1 MACKPSIDILYG
13 HLNKKLNRRIAE
25 KAPFNL
31 KDYMRSVN
39 KIMTDANPETQDVGI
54 INAQAVPQLLGI
66 IMMSDRNIKDY
77 LKTQNITVADIS
89 DLADEFAD
97 TKTGLDK
104 VKEYIAV
111 DIITPESIKKAVRA
125 LNKSNYDIPLAD
137 PSELLM
143 FSKADK
149 KQKPIS
155 VASTTGQSASRVN
168 PETATPE
175 QLNQIDP
182 EKLVQGIVIKS
193 SVNEARKRQRD
204 DVTVKYQGIDIY
216 LRPIQSEL
224 VYEDYFTSED
234 KAAHLKQK
242 EKDGIAAFL
251 TDAFGNMLFFDTQ
264 GNITTQ
270 DKGIP
275 VYQYLRRVTKV
286 NGKLAVSNN
295 TNWFVSLIKPEE
307 ILEQK
312 IMEGEVNGIKYTE
325 AAKKEKLKEITEQ
338 QIKEVNQLYNL
349 RKTIL
354 ENPDKVYTLP
364 IIGGSFGIVNAKF
377 VPLTETDIT
386 EDEISG
392 FTVINDENSGRNGYG
407 TFALSRADDKL
418 VSINNTVYTQ
428 RGNINEELAGK
439 IADVLT
445 TKAKLNGRELSALER
460 KDFAKG
466 FLSNALTQNK
476 IKIEIDDSSG
486 VEQLVVLINGKVVD
500 LAYTKSSRDKIFNHL
515 MTAIEWKGKN
525 AKNVYSAN
533 VNFDTDYLGKPF
545 IDYTVEGDTITSTVK
560 NYFDAIKPFIL
571 IEYSKDS
578 LAAVTSLN
586 GYLKYAMPEDL
597 LPIKKQKEKSV
608 RPDADI
614 IIDNVEVEVT
624 AFDNPKS
631 VTEVLVDTADAVIS
645 LSENFKSTTESLVRR
660 ISGDLY
666 SGLPFN
672 KRLTIDKKAVKQYII
687 DKLNDSNAN
696 TVFFTGDDASQ
707 LKPAGITQAKLNKYA
722 LDLLTEV
729 KESADLNNKNFTI
742 VSNGQTGVSEA
753 IIKAASEL
761 NIPTRIITTSDWS
774 FREPKAA
781 TKTSKLTFRDV
792 KGKDKFLKRFGV
804 TVEKERT
811 IKAKPVKGTN
821 KGVPKGKVDPT
832 ANKLFNNEDF
842 DSINDVSLFRSK
854 SLKDNYRVTDAQEKA
869 IIDWYK
875 STPISKSLPLTVIT
889 DLVNSPAFAEFTKY
903 GITLFKGDGGTA
915 LDIYHEAWH
924 GFSQFFMTKAQKADL
939 YNQIAEASNN
949 PQWKPG
955 TSLSK
960 TEIYFQIEEALAE
973 GFRDY
978 KAGKYKPKTTAEKNL
993 FRRILDFLVNMFKG
1007 TSARD
1012 TEFHV
1017 ADLATVRELYDKLSL
1032 DGKSEESIAFFDTY
1046 SPSMNNAMFFKLNR
1060 SKTIQ
1065 PVEQEDEK
1073 YATFTIDESLLLK
1086 DTIDSMIA
1094 SSFKAFAAGN
1104 DTSSGALDI
1113 LKDKSTRVKI
1123 YTGIQN
1129 KWLKRIEEL
1138 QERLDKIVEY
1148 NATAENPNLFIEQ
1161 QVTGQLDLLTRAV
1174 NEFGDIEEAINNK
1187 KYNKGLVAYHMTN
1200 SRFPLFKEDEVELE
1214 EASVAGSEVFKD
1226 NSGENTKSA
1235 RDILNKNTEMLLGSV
1250 FKTEVDAEG
1259 NRKMIPN
1266 ELGYFQLEN
1275 PEIVWSRLART
1286 LESSM
1291 TPADMYNKLITFSES
1306 YPEFNQIL
1314 DLLPVTRA
1322 DISYADTLLETQ
1334 FWQDLKK
1341 PRIQYTELNLNPVE
1355 TDDND
1360 SGTPKFTSNVLNAS
1374 TDTFSVMREW
1384 SNNFINDTTTNN
1396 KFIYLDKGG
1405 SGRNMLDIP
1414 AVVQKYGPTGV
1425 LNKDTVLEFL
1435 ATLGITLDQN
1445 SVEIQAI
1452 LSKDYFLQTYGID
1465 RMFNLIKKLDSLTGS
1480 KDKKV
1485 LAAIDEFQA
1494 DPIKIFREGFK
1505 EEVPGIKAAELNS
1518 RFKLLA
1524 TLQNQ
1529 YSDAF
1534 SNFSAYTPEMNR
1546 VFEHFLDSTATRNIL
1561 ALNKADNWMQI
1572 TGRSEADPNGEFK
1585 HMRWLA
1591 EENNPYSAVSVII
1604 NSMFNLKS
1612 PDTYGKRIT
1621 IDSAEEKVNKI
1632 NLQVLSGT
1640 KIFDSRNQSTG
1651 ISTSSADATT
1661 KYLQEMNTMLL
1672 RGIQEFMRHASKSL
1686 SLGLQ
1691 AAEIIT
1697 PYPRKNKNLYVDIQ
1711 DFRPSTLG
1719 RGEQRAFD
1727 MLLGYIS
1734 GEHDRINR
1742 FKSNPNKYSKWTG
1755 YNREIKTKDG
1765 QTVMA
1770 AEVFTAFDDV
1780 LTESTKKQLY
1790 GIQENLLEYFA
1801 KPENAKLKEQVFTDV
1816 KNYFNDQTN
1825 QNLERLQEARFV
1837 DDALYKEA
1845 TAPNMSQLDTD
1856 RVLSKAYTYNSWI
1869 HNFET
1874 TILGYGDLV
1883 QYNHAKEE
1891 FHKRNA
1897 GWGGSGN
1904 GFRADTKFQNFV
1916 NDKDKFK
1923 RYYIDANKKK
1933 GWKPRR
1939 YDGTLQTAVIQDNEV
1954 ESIYYD
1960 DYKAALK
1967 KDILE
1972 RIKENK
1978 TIKNKEAYAE
1988 EVAAKEAK
1996 DYLKMNVGDGQGYI
2010 SFETYR
2016 LLKYAEGSWSNEQE
2030 NLYRK
2035 IATGQDVSL
2044 GEVVKFFPSRKL
2056 QYFGAVQTEGL
2067 ALNSFHKFSLT
2078 PLIPSVVK
2086 GSNLETLQ
2094 DMMMKQQMDYVL
2106 FESGEKVGHIT
2117 SDGKS
2122 DKFINEDG
2130 TVNAKLEFT
2139 PNIIFAENLKNV
2151 TNINDEYKGTSVF
2164 STQLRKLILEGLFER
2179 GIIQTT
2185 DPSGITN
2192 KKVTDYIGRVE
2203 EYSELLKLQLLN
2215 EIGFEQVGD
2224 EYIPTDQASTEKIA
2238 ELIRANL
2245 DRDDVV
2251 GDHLIEFIDVDQSG
2265 NLKYDL
2271 SFHPEAGK
2279 IEKLLLS
2286 VINKRLIKQKV
2297 HGEPLVQVSS
2307 AMYNGVFGST
2317 VPKFNKASNADIKKY
2332 VGSNFLPTYHQKAD
2346 GSTAAMKV
2354 MIALQ
2359 GDFVNLLKLKD
2370 KTGKVIGTLDRLN
2383 ELIKDDEWLDYNNG
2397 ANRKAIT
2404 MAGVRIPVQGLNSM
2418 EFMEVYHF
2426 LPEEAG
2432 NLIIPPA
2439 EIVTKSGADFDIDKL
2454 TVFMPN
2460 LNGFGKV
2467 ISREFQTNA
2476 ELRQA
2481 LAEAKA
2487 AGENVSR
2494 FFDRQLKAVQN
2505 DLLQDIKN
2513 ILELPE
2519 NFASL
2524 IRPNSTYILKGI
2536 SDELSQYVMKYDP
2549 FRNLN
2554 NIDENGNLTYTTNDD
2569 GKKLI
2574 SPTRVL
2580 EVGYNLYK
2588 HESNVIGKRT
2598 LGLGAIE
2605 NTFNVIFNSLGAAMP
2620 KFYMHGKETNA
2631 RELRLFLRHNTLT
2644 NKDGDEVISLSDR
2657 YDVNKEYKISDLFSQ
2672 AINGWVDVEKDAWI
2686 FFIQGNYEVAPILLY
2701 LMQAGVPVK
2710 EAIYFVSQPLVRE
2723 YVNEQRLAKSTFNEI
2738 LGKKPEQPQFFRA
2751 QASRNILNKYFD
2763 GNIKSAQRYQAT
2775 TNATTGLFA
2784 ERKEKAFTEKEMLD
2798 LIKDAKTNP
2807 EALGSDLSR
2816 TMFLHFLEIEQ
2827 QIDGIKAL
2835 KFAFNQD
2842 TNLKST
2848 IGAVEEAE
2856 YKVEALATKSSLDQD
2871 LRNKM
2876 ENESVIS
2883 SFKVG
2888 PLTLAMTRP
2897 MYPLMF
2903 HKTISDYIIRKMK
2916 DIESDNQR
2924 TFNDKDRFIQTF
2936 RNDIILMLLQNAL
2949 RKYDLSDAYKSY
2961 TLKTTIPRELVD
2973 KLNFGAFV
2981 KENQAGEPVLYLD
2994 QSKVKEE
3001 YAKKLFTKTSTGE
3014 GSYTALNLHPID
3026 TINFTDEAEYT
3037 KFVAE
3042 REYLRHLIPM
3052 SEASID
3058 EDMELMKSMYPAESE
3073 AKQARRAYEKFLAE
3087 RALENSF
3094 NPMQIFKNKKTAYAL
3109 RLNEILKKNPSL
3121 ITKYDVLKK
3130 LKTDFDSKKT
3140 RFNLYVNERKY
3151 NNSLSNLYYKNFK
3164 DLANPNII
3172 KVADP
3177 DENTKV
3183 SEFFSKLPLY
3193 AFFQSGLNK
3202 NKLSFVSLVDYNP
3215 FIDVIEQESREFMKM
3230 LDNPEQ
3236 GTEILNA
3243 FYKVFVQQNDFNNRD
3258 RYYFKNYYMNN
3269 DFKSLLKS
3277 GDSTTRFGV
3286 TQSISNPQIYNY
3298 TVLGKLAKTAQQNAH
3313 YTKLTES
3320 NPDFVFIHNMLAD
3333 ETRNPNAV
3341 YAGQNGLRQKAN
3353 FSVGIATSD
3362 RRLNDNYSDVTPE
3375 SYNAIKNSFEE
3386 SIANIKAYMSDG
3398 KAVAFASK
3406 GYGDPAIMP
3415 EELFVYLSKRLY
3427 EEFRY
3432 VNPGSTKYQEVMDV
3446 INRVQG
3452 ISDAEILATFDDENN
3467 PFKCKI

>member
-25 KAPFNL
+25 QAPFNL

-66 IMMSDRNIKDY
+66 IMMSDKTIKDY
-77 LKTQNITVADIS
+77 LKTQNITVADVS

-111 DIITPESIKKAVRA
+111 EIITPESIKKAVRA

-149 KQKPIS
+149 KQKPTS
-155 VASTTGQSASRVN
+155 VATSTGQSALRVN

-175 QLNQIDP
+175 ELNQIDP
-182 EKLVQGIVIKS
+182 EKLVHGIVIKS
-193 SVNEARKRQRD
+193 IVNEARKRQRD
-204 DVTVKYQGIDIY
+204 DVTVKYQGIDVY
-216 LRPIQSEL
+216 FRPILSEL

-251 TDAFGNMLFFDTQ
+251 TDTFGNMLFFDTQ

-295 TNWFVSLIKPEE
+295 TNWFVSLVKPED
-307 ILEQK
+307 ILEQR

-325 AAKKEKLKEITEQ
+325 ARKKELLKEITEQ
-338 QIKEVNQLYNL
+338 QVKEVNQLYNL
-349 RKTIL
+349 RRTVVQ
-354 ENPDKVYTLP
+354 NPDKVYTLP

-386 EDEISG
+386 EDEITG
-392 FTVINDENSGRNGYG
+392 FTVIDDPNSGRNGYG
-407 TFALSRADDKL
+407 TFTLSREDDKL
-418 VSINNTVYTQ
+418 VSMNNTVYTQ
-428 RGNINEELAGK
+428 RGNVNEELAGK

-445 TKAKLNGRELSALER
+445 TKAKLNGRELSAIER
-460 KDFAKG
+460 KDFVKG
-466 FLSNALTQNK
+466 FLSNAMTQNK
-476 IKIEIDDSSG
+476 IKIEIDDTSG

-500 LAYTKSSRDKIFNHL
+500 LEYVKSSRDKIFNHL
-515 MTAIEWKGKN
+515 MTAIQWQGKN

-560 NYFDAIKPFIL
+560 NYFDVIKPFIL

-597 LPIKKQKEKSV
+597 LPLKKQKEKTE
-608 RPDADI
+608 RPDADM
-614 IIDNVEVEVT
+614 IIDNVEFEVT

-645 LSENFKSTTESLVRR
+645 LSENFKSNTEALVRR
-660 ISGDLY
+660 IAGDLY

-687 DKLNDSNAN
+687 DKLNSSNAN

-707 LKPAGITQAKLNKYA
+707 LKPAGITQAKLDKYA

-729 KESADLNNKNFTI
+729 LESEDLNNKTFNI
-742 VSNGQTGVSEA
+742 VTNGQTGVSEA
-753 IIKAASEL
+753 IVKAATKL

-804 TVEKERT
+804 TVEKEPGV
-811 IKAKPVKGTN
+811 KVKPVKGTN
-821 KGVPKGKVDPT
+821 KGVPKGKVDPA
-832 ANKLFNNEDF
+832 ANKLFDDEDF

-854 SLKDNYRVTDAQEKA
+854 SLKDNYQVTDAQEKA

-889 DLVNSPAFAEFTKY
+889 DLVNSPAFAQFTKN

-924 GFSQFFMTKAQKADL
+924 GFSQFFMTKAQKAKL
-939 YNQIAEASNN
+939 YNEVAEASDN

-960 TEIYFQIEEALAE
+960 TEIYFQIEESLAE

-993 FRRILDFLVNMFKG
+993 FRRILDFLINMFKG

-1032 DGKSEESIAFFDTY
+1032 DGKSQESIEFFDTY
-1046 SPSMNNAMFFKLNR
+1046 TPSMNNVMFFKLNR

-1065 PVEQEDEK
+1065 PVEQEDEM
-1073 YATFTIDESLLLK
+1073 YSTFTIDESLLLK

-1094 SSFKAFAAGN
+1094 NSFKAFAAGN
-1104 DTSSGALDI
+1104 DTSSGALDT
-1113 LKDKSTRVKI
+1113 LKDKGTRVKI

-1129 KWLKRIEEL
+1129 QWIKRIEQL
-1138 QERLDKIVEY
+1138 QERLDKVVEY
-1148 NATAENPNLFIEQ
+1148 NATAENPNLFLEQ
-1161 QVTGQLDLLTRAV
+1161 QITGQLDLLTRAV

-1187 KYNKGLVAYHMTN
+1187 KYNKGVVAYHMNN
-1200 SRFPLFKEDEVELE
+1200 SRFPIFKEDEVELE
-1214 EASVAGSEVFKD
+1214 EASVAGSAVFKD
-1226 NSGENTKSA
+1226 NSGENTKSS
-1235 RDILNKNTEMLLGSV
+1235 RDTLNKNTEMLLGSV

-1291 TPADMYNKLITFSES
+1291 TPADMYNKLITYSES

-1314 DLLPVTRA
+1314 DLLPATRA
-1322 DISYADTLLETQ
+1322 DISYSDVLLETQ

-1360 SGTPKFTSNVLNAS
+1360 SGTPKFKSNVLNAS

-1384 SNNFINDTTTNN
+1384 SNNFINDTTNNN
-1396 KFIYLDKGG
+1396 KYIYLDKGG
-1405 SGRNMLDIP
+1405 SGRNMLNIP
-1414 AVVQKYGPTGV
+1414 AVVQAYESNGV
-1425 LNKDTVLEFL
+1425 LNKAKVLDFL

-1445 SVEIQAI
+1445 SAEIQAI

-1465 RMFNLIKKLDSLTGS
+1465 RMFNLIKKLNSLRSS
-1480 KDKKV
+1480 KDKNV
-1485 LAAIDEFQA
+1485 LAAIEEFQA

-1505 EEVPGIKAAELNS
+1505 DEVPGIKAAELNS

-1529 YSDAF
+1529 FSDAF

-1612 PDTYGKRIT
+1612 PDAYGKRIT
-1621 IDSAEEKVNKI
+1621 IDSAEQKENKI
-1632 NLQVLSGT
+1632 NLQVISGT
-1640 KIFDSRNQSTG
+1640 KIFDQRNQSEG
-1651 ISTSSADATT
+1651 ISTSSADVTT
-1661 KYLQEMNTMLL
+1661 KFLQEMNTMLL
-1672 RGIQEFMRHASKSL
+1672 KGIQEFMRHASKSL

-1711 DFRPSTLG
+1711 DFKPSTLG
-1719 RGEQRAFD
+1719 RGEQRAFEI
-1727 MLLGYIS
+1727 LLGYIS

-1742 FKSNPNKYSKWTG
+1742 FKSDRTKYSKWTG

-1765 QTVMA
+1765 KTVMA

-1780 LTESTKKQLY
+1780 LTEDTKKQLY
-1790 GIQENLLEYFA
+1790 GIQENLLQYLS
-1801 KPENAKLKEQVFTDV
+1801 KPENAKLREQIFTDV
-1816 KNYFNDQTN
+1816 KNYFNDQTD
-1825 QNLERLQEARFV
+1825 QNLERLQDARFV
-1837 DDALYKEA
+1837 DDALYNEA

-1856 RVLSKAYTYNSWI
+1856 RVIAKAYTYNSWI

-1904 GFRADTKFQNFV
+1904 GFRADKKFQNFV
-1916 NDKDKFK
+1916 NDKSKFK
-1923 RYYIDANKKK
+1923 RYYIEANKKK
-1933 GWKPRR
+1933 GWKPRY
-1939 YDGTLQTAVIQDNEV
+1939 YDGTLQTAIIQDNEV
-1954 ESIYYD
+1954 DSKYYD
-1960 DYKAALK
+1960 EYKAALK

-1972 RIKENK
+1972 RIKDNK

-1988 EVAAKEAK
+1988 EIATKEVK

-2016 LLKYAEGSWSNEQE
+2016 LLKYAEGTWGNEQE

-2035 IATGQDVSL
+2035 IATGQEVSIGDVI
-2044 GEVVKFFPSRKL
+2044 KYFPSYKL

-2094 DMMMKQQMDYVL
+2094 DMMMNQQMDYVL

-2130 TVNAKLEFT
+2130 TVNAGLKFT

-2151 TNINDEYKGTSVF
+2151 TNVNDEYKGTSVF

-2179 GIIQTT
+2179 GVIQTT

-2192 KKVTDYIGRVE
+2192 KKVIDYINRVE

-2224 EYIPTDQASTEKIA
+2224 EYIPTDKASTEKIA

-2251 GDHLIEFIDVDQSG
+2251 GDHLIEFIDVNESG
-2265 NLKYDL
+2265 NLKHDL
-2271 SFHPEAGK
+2271 SLHPEAGK
-2279 IEKLLLS
+2279 IEKLILS
-2286 VINKRLIKQKV
+2286 IINKRLIKQKV
-2297 HGEPLVQVSS
+2297 NGEPLVQVSS
-2307 AMYNGVFGST
+2307 AMYNGVLGNT
-2317 VPKFNKASNADIKKY
+2317 LPKFNEASDADIKKY

-2346 GSTAAMKV
+2346 GTTAAMKV

-2359 GDFVNLLKLKD
+2359 GDFKNLLKLKD
-2370 KTGKVIGTLDRLN
+2370 KTGKVIGNINRLN

-2439 EIVTKSGADFDIDKL
+2439 EIVAKSGADFDIDKL

-2460 LNGFGKV
+2460 LTGFGKV

-2481 LAEAKA
+2481 LLEAKA
-2487 AGENVSR
+2487 AGEDVSR

-2536 SDELSQYVMKYDP
+2536 SDDLSQYVMKYDP
-2549 FRNLN
+2549 FRSLN
-2554 NIDENGNLTYTTNDD
+2554 NIDENGNLTYTLDD
-2569 GKKLI
+2569 NGKKLI

-2605 NTFNVIFNSLGAAMP
+2605 NTFNVIFNSLGASMP
-2620 KFYMHGKETNA
+2620 KFYMHGKETKP
-2631 RELRLFLRHNTLT
+2631 REMRLFLRHNTLT

-2657 YDVNKEYKISDLFSQ
+2657 YDVEKQHKISDLFSQ

-2701 LMQAGVPVK
+2701 LIQAGVPVK

-2738 LGKKPEQPQFFRA
+2738 LGKKPEAPQFFRA

-2784 ERKEKAFTEKEMLD
+2784 DREEKAFTEKEMLD

-2807 EALGSDLSR
+2807 QALSTDLSR

-2856 YKVEALATKSSLDQD
+2856 YKVEALATKSSLDQE
-2871 LRNKM
+2871 LRYKM
-2876 ENESVIS
+2876 ETESVIS

-2916 DIESDNQR
+2916 DIETDNQR

-2936 RNDIILMLLQNAL
+2936 RNDIVLMLLQNAL

-2961 TLKTTIPRELVD
+2961 TLNTTIPRELVD
-2973 KLNFGAFV
+2973 RLNFGAFV
-2981 KENQAGEPVLYLD
+2981 KENQSGQPVLYLD
-2994 QSKVKEE
+2994 QSKVKQE
-3001 YAKKLFTKTSTGE
+3001 YAKKLFTKTATGE
-3014 GSYTALNLHPID
+3014 GSYTALNLHPVD

-3052 SEASID
+3052 SEASMD
-3058 EDMELMKSMYPAESE
+3058 EDVELMKSMYPQESE
-3073 AKQARRAYEKFLAE
+3073 AKQTRRAYEKFLAE

-3094 NPMQIFKNKKTAYAL
+3094 NPIQIFKNKKTAYAL

-3140 RFNLYVNERKY
+3140 RFNLYVNERRY

-3177 DENTKV
+3177 EENAKV
-3183 SEFFSKLPLY
+3183 SEFFGKLPLY

-3236 GTEILNA
+3236 GTEILNT
-3243 FYKVFVQQNDFNNRD
+3243 FYKVFVQQNDYNNRD
-3258 RYYFKNYYMNN
+3258 KYYFKNYYMTN
-3269 DFKSLLKS
+3269 DFKSLVKS

-3286 TQSISNPQIYNY
+3286 TESISNPQIYNY

-3313 YTKLTES
+3313 YTKLAES

-3341 YAGQNGLRQKAN
+3341 YSGQNGLRQKAN

-3398 KAVAFASK
+3398 KVVAFASK